1 MSAIKFDY
9 NGKTRYG
16 VVEKQY
22 VSKDKKIC
30 VLVKLTSGEHKTF
43 HVDKITNLH
52 YLN

>member
-1 MSAIKFDY
+1 MYAVKFDY

-22 VSKDKKIC
+22 VSKGKKIC

-43 HVDKITNLH
+43 HADKITNVQ